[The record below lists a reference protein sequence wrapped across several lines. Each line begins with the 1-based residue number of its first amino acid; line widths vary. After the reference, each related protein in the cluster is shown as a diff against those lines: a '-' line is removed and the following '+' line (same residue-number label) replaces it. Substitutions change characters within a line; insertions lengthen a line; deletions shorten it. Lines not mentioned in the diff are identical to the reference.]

1 MNAHLKRQ
9 ISLVI
14 MLTALL
20 ILLLGIHFEKSFL
33 MRFSFIVS
41 VIGIGFPISNI
52 ISRFNIENK
61 SIHLWLTLIMGGI
74 CIHINGALYIGII
87 LLCISSG
94 LLIDKIIQTK
104 NN

>member
-41 VIGIGFPISNI
+41 VIGAGFPISNT

-61 SIHLWLTLIMGGI
+61 SIHLWLTLIVGGI
-74 CIHINGALYIGII
+74 CIHSPVYYVGVI